1 MFFGMEILVEIFF
14 VLFNIELIF
23 ISIVMLIEVN

>member
-14 VLFNIELIF
+14 VLFNIELIV

>member
-1 MFFGMEILVEIFF
+1 MFFGMEIIVEIFF
-14 VLFNIELIF
+14 VLFNIELIV

>member
-1 MFFGMEILVEIFF
+1 MFFGMEIIVEIFF
-14 VLFNIELIF
+14 VLFNIEIIV